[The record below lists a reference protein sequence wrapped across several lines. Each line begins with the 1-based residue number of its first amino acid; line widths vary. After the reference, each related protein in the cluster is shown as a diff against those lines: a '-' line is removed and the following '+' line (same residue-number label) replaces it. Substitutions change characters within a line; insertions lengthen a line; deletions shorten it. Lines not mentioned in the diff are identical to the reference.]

1 MWLSAVGMDEVRH
14 LLSAVGMDEVTLV
27 VSCGSW

>member
-27 VSCGSW
+27 SCGSW